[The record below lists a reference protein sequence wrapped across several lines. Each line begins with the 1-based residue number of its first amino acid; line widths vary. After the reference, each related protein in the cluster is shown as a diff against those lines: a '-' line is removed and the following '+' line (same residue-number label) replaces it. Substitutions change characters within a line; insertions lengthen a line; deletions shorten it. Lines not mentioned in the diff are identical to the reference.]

1 MQAVRRCGAKAAR
14 AICAAQTLW
23 KTTGKR
29 GTMSLVLPKNPNVF
43 ANSPLD
49 RAAHFR
55 ANPDWLAE
63 ALAGK
68 RTLFIPLW
76 KLMPFLIKNRE
87 GKREAGWITTELA
100 IPLMRPGATTVFLG
114 VHRDMPHFAIDVSS
128 MPDPSADG
136 ALAGLGAF
144 ADLRTVAEEIDPGDA
159 AILAQAKSLI
169 DWHQRHGFCA
179 NCGGP
184 TTLADAGYKRYCE
197 ACNTEHFP
205 RTDPV
210 VIMLALHGDSCL
222 LGRQA
227 KWPDGFYSAL
237 AGFVEPGETIEE
249 AVARELT
256 EEAGIKIGDVLFHS
270 TQPWPYPSSLMIG
283 CYARATTTEVTIDT
297 TELSDAR
304 WFTRAEVRD
313 SLERRNPSL
322 RMPPALAIA
331 HQLVKT
337 WVEEG

>member
-1 MQAVRRCGAKAAR
+1 
-14 AICAAQTLW
+14 
-23 KTTGKR
+23 
-29 GTMSLVLPKNPNVF
+29 MSLVLPKNPNIF

-49 RAAHFR
+49 RAAHLR
-55 ANPDWLAE
+55 TDQEWLAA
-63 ALAGK
+63 ALTDK
-68 RTLFIPLW
+68 RSLFIPVW

-87 GKREAGWITTELA
+87 GRREAGWVTSELA
-100 IPLMRPGATTVFLG
+100 LPLMKPGATSVFLG
-114 VHRDMPHFAIDVSS
+114 LHRDGAHFAIDVSDG
-128 MPDPSADG
+128 PDPSTDG
-136 ALAGLGAF
+136 ILVGLGAF

-179 NCGGP
+179 NCGEP

-210 VIMLALHGDSCL
+210 VIMLALHDDKCL

-227 KWPDGFYSAL
+227 KWPQGFYSAL

-249 AVARELT
+249 AVARELM
-256 EEAGIKIGDVLFHS
+256 EEAGIKIGNVLFHS

-283 CYARATTTEVTIDT
+283 CYARATTTEITVDMN
-297 TELSDAR
+297 ELSDAK
-304 WFTRAEVRD
+304 WFSRDEVRE
-313 SLERRNPSL
+313 SLQRKSGDL

-331 HQLVKT
+331 HQLVKS
-337 WVEEG
+337 WIEEG